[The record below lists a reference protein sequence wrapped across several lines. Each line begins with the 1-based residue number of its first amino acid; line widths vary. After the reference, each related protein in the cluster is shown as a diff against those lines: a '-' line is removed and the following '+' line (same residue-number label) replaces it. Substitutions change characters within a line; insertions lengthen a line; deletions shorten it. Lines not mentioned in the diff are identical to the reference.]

1 MCVSAPKAPAVP
13 PIPERQ
19 SVRLPDNGATAARSD
34 MMAKRRRGL
43 YASILTSPQGAL
55 GSANISGVTGA
66 TLG

>member
-1 MCVSAPKAPAVP
+1 MCVSAKAPEVP

-34 MMAKRRRGL
+34 FLAKRRRGL
-43 YASILTSPQGAL
+43 YASILTTPQGAL
-55 GSANISGVTGA
+55 GSANLSSASGA